1 MSGSGVRFTETMRGF
16 VSTSSV
22 DDYQA
27 GFDRGQADESP
38 LDFTVTVTA
47 DDVDRLV
54 DERDHEADLAGT
66 VTAPALSPTPLTVE
80 GGRFNLLVRDA
91 EHAGA
96 RQMLYSMPLVADD
109 GRRFHLEGFKQIQDD
124 EGMDLWSDTTT
135 LYVTVHDGEGAER
148 SGRGQGHRHDPRSGL
163 RQAADDDAR
172 DRRRSSRPAQGA
184 GDVRPDVR
192 RVAQRDL
199 RQRLRQA
206 ERVQPGRRAAR
217 APGPDAAARP
227 RCTSS
232 APTTTS
238 SCASPASTAGRRGR

>member
-66 VTAPALSPTPLTVE
+66 VTAPALSPTPLAVE

-96 RQMLYSMPLVADD
+96 RQMLYSMPLLADD
-109 GRRFHLEGFKQIQDD
+109 GRRFHLEGFKQIRDD

-135 LYVTVHDGEGAER
+135 LYVTVHEGEGTGGPVAAK
-148 SGRGQGHRHDPRSGL
+148 GIVTIH
-163 RQAADDDAR
+163 AADFAKQLTTMRAVGGGPLDQLKAMATFGR
-172 DRRRSSRPAQGA
+172 MFA
-184 GDVRPDVR
+184 G
-192 RVAQRDL
+192 VAQRDV
-199 RQRLRQA
+199 RRRLRQA
-206 ERVQPGRRAAR
+206 RARSTPTLRRAR
-217 APGPDAAARP
+217 TAP
-227 RCTSS
+227 
-232 APTTTS
+232 
-238 SCASPASTAGRRGR
+238 

>member
-1 MSGSGVRFTETMRGF
+1 MDISGSGVRFTETMRGF

-66 VTAPALSPTPLTVE
+66 VTAPALSPTPLAVE

-96 RQMLYSMPLVADD
+96 RQMLYSMPLLADD
-109 GRRFHLEGFKQIQDD
+109 GRRFHLEGFKQIRDD
-124 EGMDLWSDTTT
+124 QGMDLWSDTTT
-135 LYVTVHDGEGAER
+135 LYVTVHQGEGTGGPVAAK
-148 SGRGQGHRHDPRSGL
+148 GIVTIH
-163 RQAADDDAR
+163 AADFAKQLTTMRAVGGGPLDQLRALATFGR
-172 DRRRSSRPAQGA
+172 MFA
-184 GDVRPDVR
+184 GSLNETFGGVF
-192 RVAQRDL
+192 AS
-199 RQRLRQA
+199 
-206 ERVQPGRRAAR
+206 
-217 APGPDAAARP
+217 P
-227 RCTSS
+227 RCSTPTLPRART
-232 APTTTS
+232 AP
-238 SCASPASTAGRRGR
+238 